1 VVAQDVA
8 REVAREMEQA
18 VEERTREP
26 RVPKED
32 GENERAAWDPLLE
45 IEDLDIDEQE
55 ETEDLEAQVRA
66 LAAQIELD
74 ADKMVEFSERLLQN
88 HRNRDNTAAE
98 ETSKVGRYAAT
109 LASAAAGI
117 HVSDDFRAYMQGWPA
132 EVSEAEGKARREA
145 QLRAQYEFC
154 ATVARAADD
163 EESAGAHSGPIFRVA
178 TGNSR
183 GHLQIASEAKSA
195 TGNGL
200 SPAALHRFR
209 EAIFIA
215 ADNLGDGAVAP
226 VDFPVSS
233 LRLIEV
239 NNCELVALRAAMLF
253 EQSQPESEMDP
264 GAPDVAD
271 EA

>member
-1 VVAQDVA
+1 
-8 REVAREMEQA
+8 
-18 VEERTREP
+18 
-26 RVPKED
+26 
-32 GENERAAWDPLLE
+32 
-45 IEDLDIDEQE
+45 
-55 ETEDLEAQVRA
+55 
-66 LAAQIELD
+66 
-74 ADKMVEFSERLLQN
+74 
-88 HRNRDNTAAE
+88 
-98 ETSKVGRYAAT
+98 
-109 LASAAAGI
+109 
-117 HVSDDFRAYMQGWPA
+117 MQGWPA

-264 GAPDVAD
+264 GAPDVAWNESWKGALDDAVEELTSLKKPVTPKDVLDLMQLARCPAD
-271 EA
+271 ENIPKL